1 MTMFKSGTIAVVG
14 LGYVGA
20 PLALAL
26 SAHYPVIAYDTDP
39 ARVDELRRAED
50 RTRELDAARL
60 ARARWRL
67 TGDSR
72 GLRDADIVIVTVP
85 TPVTAANVP
94 DMGCLV
100 AASRAVGAAM
110 KRGAIVVYES
120 TVYPGATEDVCLPEL
135 RRASALRYPEDFAIG
150 YSPERVN
157 PGDKVHRLDN
167 TTKIVAADRPEVLE
181 LLARV
186 YGRLTTV
193 HRAGSIAVAEA
204 AKALEN
210 IQRDVNIGLVNEVY
224 QILSRIGV
232 DMHEVLAAAGTKWN
246 FLPFTP
252 GLVGGHC
259 IGVDPYY
266 MTHKAASEG
275 ASARI
280 ISAAR
285 EANDAMAAFLVDK
298 LVKKL
303 VSTGG
308 LRRDAVITVLG
319 ATFKEDVPDVRNS
332 KVADLCAELAR
343 YGLAAQV
350 VDPLADARE
359 AQDELG
365 LRLVTLEDA
374 ARNPADAVILA
385 VPHAPF
391 LAGGG
396 WGQVVP
402 LARLQ
407 GAVVLDLKARLSRP
421 APAHITLMH

>member
-94 DMGCLV
+94 DMGCLI

-110 KRGAIVVYES
+110 KRGAVVVYES

-157 PGDKVHRLDN
+157 PGDKVRRLDN

-186 YGRLTTV
+186 YGCLTTV

-204 AKALEN
+204 AK
-210 IQRDVNIGLVNEVY
+210 
-224 QILSRIGV
+224 
-232 DMHEVLAAAGTKWN
+232 AAGTKWN

-350 VDPLADARE
+350 VDPLADAQE

>member
-94 DMGCLV
+94 DMGCLI

-110 KRGAIVVYES
+110 KRGAVVVYES

-186 YGRLTTV
+186 YGCLTTV

-204 AKALEN
+204 AK
-210 IQRDVNIGLVNEVY
+210 
-224 QILSRIGV
+224 
-232 DMHEVLAAAGTKWN
+232 AAGTKWN

-350 VDPLADARE
+350 VDPLADAQE